1 MESSERKFE
10 LYRGDVFLGIITLAP
25 DECDFPWLVGYLES
39 SPEYTDVKALFDQ
52 EAELSLATS
61 ESDSVDKERI
71 ESELLVEISKPGIK
85 MRNMFNGDWIEV
97 NGIHIDGNRVGWR

>member
-1 MESSERKFE
+1 MSVCLGICLCEDEDMESSERKFE

-71 ESELLVEISKPGIK
+71 ESELLVEISKPELC
-85 MRNMFNGDWIEV
+85 RYP
-97 NGIHIDGNRVGWR
+97 R